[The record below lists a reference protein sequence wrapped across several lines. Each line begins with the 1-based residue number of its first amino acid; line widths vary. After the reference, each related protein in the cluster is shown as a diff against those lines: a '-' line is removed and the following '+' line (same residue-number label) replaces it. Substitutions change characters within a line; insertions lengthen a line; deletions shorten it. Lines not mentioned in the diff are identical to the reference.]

1 MRQHKFCYA
10 LAHLWGSLLPIM
22 TDESTPPE
30 TPGDAAPAKA
40 ESKRPEDLKDYLD
53 PRMGMDR
60 TNRRVLSREVRYKG
74 QDIIHQ
80 GDDGYRAYYIERG
93 RVEILVKDGQ
103 HQLKVAEMGAGDIFG
118 EMALIT
124 RGPRTATVRAIEE
137 CVFTIIS
144 RDEIEGKIN
153 TIKDKAIR
161 ALINVLAERLR
172 NTTQGQMVQY
182 KSLAE
187 FQDRVTGLVDGV
199 QEGIPAESRD
209 AFRND
214 VTPLLEDLQKVLDR
228 YKG

>member
-1 MRQHKFCYA
+1 MADDK
-10 LAHLWGSLLPIM
+10 M
-22 TDESTPPE
+22 TPESASENPE
-30 TPGDAAPAKA
+30 TGDAAPAK
-40 ESKRPEDLKDYLD
+40 RPDVKDYLD
-53 PRMGMDR
+53 PRKSMDH

-74 QDIIHQ
+74 QDIILQ

-93 RVEILVKDGQ
+93 RVEVLVKDGA
-103 HQLKVAEMGAGDIFG
+103 HQLKVAEMGAGNIFG

-124 RGPRTATVRAIEE
+124 RGPRTATVRALEE
-137 CVFTIIS
+137 CVLTVIS

-172 NTTQGQMVQY
+172 NTTQGQLVQY

-187 FQDRVTGLVDGV
+187 FQDRVSGLVDDVEAGV
-199 QEGIPAESRD
+199 PQEKRD
-209 AFRND
+209 AFRD
-214 VTPLLEDLQKVLDR
+214 EVTPLLDDLQRVLDR